1 MTNKDDSE
9 VVKIQGRLT
18 VTQGLWDYERTQI
31 LQALGITGDINPR
44 AWTTDALVREITDC
58 ITGQKMLSGDDI
70 PKPGQRIDNVLELAP
85 NDAELQRAWKTFPDP
100 VSDNHGFSWGIRGHR
115 INRPTVGACVRA
127 RTPSDRIPDCLRAGS
142 CATRLGSLKTNEP
155 LLTKRLN

>member
-58 ITGQKMLSGDDI
+58 ITGRKMLSGDDI
-70 PKPGQRIDNVLELAP
+70 PKPGQRIGNVLELAP

-100 VSDNHGFSWGIRGHR
+100 VANNHGFSWEYVATELIGQQWVHVFVHELHPIEYRTVYAR
-115 INRPTVGACVRA
+115 VPARPGWD
-127 RTPSDRIPDCLRAGS
+127 P
-142 CATRLGSLKTNEP
+142 
-155 LLTKRLN
+155 